1 MTAIPFATRVICYC
15 LGTKGQLD
23 LRGKRSR
30 PWLKLRR
37 SELEQTYL
45 DHQVRMLRRLHP
57 QPGSFKVHWNRLSA
71 DSVYDDLVAEFT
83 CPELW
88 GAYDLLYPRDRR
100 RITSEALVAAGLPG
114 LAAAWLDEGER
125 NPQSAKL
132 RLFGPGPSDVEILG
146 WIESLGT
153 PGRIAPGPRL
163 QMSLA
168 FDQWQADTLVRQI
181 RPLVHRSM
189 AYRLRPAAPGAR
201 ALYAGL

>member
-15 LGTKGQLD
+15 LGRKGQLD

-30 PWLKLRR
+30 PWLRLRR

-45 DHQVRMLRRLHP
+45 NHQVRVLRRLHP
-57 QPGSFKVHWNRLSA
+57 QPGSLKVHWNRLGA

-88 GAYDLLYPRDRR
+88 GAYNLLYPRDCR

-125 NPQSAKL
+125 APESAKL
-132 RLFGPGPSDVEILG
+132 QLFGPGPCDAEVLDWLEGLAV
-146 WIESLGT
+146 
-153 PGRIAPGPRL
+153 PGRVAPGPRL
-163 QMSLA
+163 RLSLSW
-168 FDQWQADTLVRQI
+168 DQWQADTLIRQVR
-181 RPLVHRSM
+181 PFVHRSM
-189 AYRLRPAAPGAR
+189 AHRLRPAAPGAR
-201 ALYAGL
+201 TFYAGL